1 MCAHR
6 LEGLIGERF
15 GFFACEVTKIMI
27 VKCKECGN
35 TFKIDAPSNGDIIAC
50 PECEADYK
58 VVIKD
63 GKVELKNFVYEGDDL
78 GEL

>member
-1 MCAHR
+1 MFAYR
-6 LEGLIGERF
+6 LEGLVGEHF
-15 GFFACEVTKIMI
+15 LVFAYWVTKIMI
-27 VKCKECGN
+27 VKCLECGN
-35 TFKIDAPSNGDIIAC
+35 TFKIDAPSDGDIVAC
-50 PECEADYK
+50 PVCEAYYK

>member
-1 MCAHR
+1 
-6 LEGLIGERF
+6 
-15 GFFACEVTKIMI
+15 MI
-27 VKCKECGN
+27 VKCLECGN
-35 TFKIDAPSNGDIIAC
+35 TFKIDAPSDGDIVAC
-50 PECEADYK
+50 PVCEADYK